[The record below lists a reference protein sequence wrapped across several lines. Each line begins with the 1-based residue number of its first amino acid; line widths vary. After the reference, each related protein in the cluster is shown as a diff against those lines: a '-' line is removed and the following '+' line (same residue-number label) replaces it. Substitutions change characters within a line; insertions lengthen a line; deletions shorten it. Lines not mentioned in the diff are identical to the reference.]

1 MRIYQHMTSPLPIE
15 AALAT
20 PYGEVCI
27 RSFCRS
33 EEIRKYGFDAQFG
46 VSDDY
51 KSLYTQRDS
60 LEKIADQDTANVV
73 IALDKKNTIIGFGV
87 LADPDPQE
95 RWTQLGPGLMMEVK
109 AIEVGRSWRSA
120 GIAPRMLSLLLKHP
134 RVEEMIVYLVGY
146 SWTWDLKGT
155 GKSAE
160 EYSQALIQLFAAS
173 GFEQYETN
181 EPNVCLKP
189 ENFLM
194 GRIGSNVSPQTV
206 DRFKWL
212 RYDLN
217 LWSWSVG

>member
-1 MRIYQHMTSPLPIE
+1 MTSPVPIE
-15 AALAT
+15 SVLTT
-20 PYGEVCI
+20 PHGDVRI

-33 EEIRKYGFDAQFG
+33 AEIKRYGFDTQFG

-51 KSLYTQRDS
+51 KSLYTQRES

-87 LADPDPQE
+87 LADPNPQE

-109 AIEVGRSWRSA
+109 AVEVSRSWRSA
-120 GIAPRMLSLLLKHP
+120 GIAPRMLELLLKHP

-194 GRIGSNVSPQTV
+194 GRIGSIVSPQAV

-217 LWSWSVG
+217 LWSWSIG

>member
-1 MRIYQHMTSPLPIE
+1 MR
-15 AALAT
+15 
-20 PYGEVCI
+20 I
-27 RSFCRS
+27 RSFCS
-33 EEIRKYGFDAQFG
+33 PEEFKRYTFDKQFG
-46 VSDDY
+46 ITEDY
-51 KSLYTQRDS
+51 KPLYTQRES
-60 LEKIADQDTANVV
+60 LEKMAEQADANVV
-73 IALDKKNTIIGFGV
+73 LALDTTDKIIGFSV

-109 AIEVGRSWRSA
+109 AIEVSRTWRSA
-120 GIAPRMLSLLLKHP
+120 GIAPRMLKSLLDH
-134 RVEEMIVYLVGY
+134 RRIEDIVVYLVGY

-155 GKSAE
+155 GKSAGA
-160 EYSQALIQLFAAS
+160 YSQTLINIFEPF
-173 GFEQYETN
+173 GFQQYETN

-194 GRIGSNVSPQTV
+194 GRIGSNVTQTIK

>member
-1 MRIYQHMTSPLPIE
+1 MIYCSHEIRH
-15 AALAT
+15 LAKG
-20 PYGEVCI
+20 YDVRI
-27 RSFCRS
+27 RSFCRPD
-33 EEIRKYGFDAQFG
+33 EFKRYTLDKQFG
-46 VSDDY
+46 ITEDY
-51 KSLYTQRDS
+51 KPLYTQRES
-60 LEKIADQDTANVV
+60 LERIAEQANANVV
-73 IALDKKNTIIGFGV
+73 LALDTTDKIIGFSV

-109 AIEVGRSWRSA
+109 AIEVSRTWRSA
-120 GIAPRMLSLLLKHP
+120 GIASRMLKSLLEH
-134 RVEEMIVYLVGY
+134 RRIEDMIVYLVGY

-155 GKSAE
+155 GKSAGA
-160 EYSQALIQLFAAS
+160 YSQTLINIFEPF
-173 GFEQYETN
+173 GFKQYETN

-194 GRIGSNVSPQTV
+194 GRIGSNVTQTTK

>member
-1 MRIYQHMTSPLPIE
+1 MIYRSHEIRH
-15 AALAT
+15 LAK
-20 PYGEVCI
+20 GHDVRI
-27 RSFCRS
+27 RSFCS
-33 EEIRKYGFDAQFG
+33 PEEFKRYTFDKQFG
-46 VSDDY
+46 ITEDY
-51 KSLYTQRDS
+51 KPLYTQRES
-60 LEKIADQDTANVV
+60 LEKMAEQADANVV
-73 IALDKKNTIIGFGV
+73 LALDTTDKIIGFSV

-109 AIEVGRSWRSA
+109 AIEVSRTWRSA
-120 GIAPRMLSLLLKHP
+120 GIAPRMLKSLLDH
-134 RVEEMIVYLVGY
+134 RRIEDIVVYLVGY

-155 GKSAE
+155 GKSAGA
-160 EYSQALIQLFAAS
+160 YSQTLINIFEPF
-173 GFEQYETN
+173 GFQQYETN

-194 GRIGSNVSPQTV
+194 GRIGSNVTQTIK

>member
-1 MRIYQHMTSPLPIE
+1 MNSPLPTQV
-15 AALAT
+15 ALTT
-20 PYGEVCI
+20 PYGDVRI

-33 EEIRKYGFDAQFG
+33 ADIKQYAFDGQFPVG
-46 VSDDY
+46 EDY
-51 KSLYTQRDS
+51 KSLYTQRES
-60 LEKIADQDTANVV
+60 LEKIAEQDAANVV
-73 IALDKKNTIIGFGV
+73 LALDDTDTIIGFSV

-109 AIEVGRSWRSA
+109 AIEVSRSWRSV
-120 GIAPRMLSLLLKHP
+120 GIAPGMLTLLLDHP
-134 RVEEMIVYLVGY
+134 RIEEMIVYLVGY

-160 EYSQALIQLFAAS
+160 EYSQALIQLFAS
-173 GFEQYETN
+173 FGFQQYETN

-194 GRIGSNVSPQTV
+194 SRIGSRVNPTIR

>member
-1 MRIYQHMTSPLPIE
+1 MTSPEPIE
-15 AALAT
+15 SVLT
-20 PYGEVCI
+20 TVHGDVCI

-33 EEIRKYGFDAQFG
+33 AEIKRYGFDAQFG

-51 KSLYTQRDS
+51 KSLYTQRES

-95 RWTQLGPGLMMEVK
+95 RWTQLGPELMMEVK
-109 AIEVGRSWRSA
+109 AIEVSRSWRSA
-120 GIAPRMLSLLLKHP
+120 GIAPRMLALLLKHP
-134 RVEEMIVYLVGY
+134 RIEEMIVYLVGY

-160 EYSQALIQLFAAS
+160 EYSQALIQLFAAF
-173 GFEQYETN
+173 GFRQYETN

-194 GRIGSNVSPQTV
+194 GRIGSNVSPQMV

>member
-1 MRIYQHMTSPLPIE
+1 MIYRSNEIRH
-15 AALAT
+15 LAK
-20 PYGEVCI
+20 GHDVRI
-27 RSFCRS
+27 RSFCS
-33 EEIRKYGFDAQFG
+33 PDEIKRYTFDKHFDAT
-46 VSDDY
+46 DDY
-51 KSLYTQRDS
+51 KPLYTELES
-60 LEKIADQDTANVV
+60 LEQIAAQAGANVV
-73 IALDKKNTIIGFGV
+73 IALEATDRIIGFSV

-109 AIEVGRSWRSA
+109 AIEVSRIWRSA
-120 GIAPRMLSLLLKHP
+120 GIAPRMLKVLLDHP
-134 RVEEMIVYLVGY
+134 RIEEMIVYLVGY

-155 GKSAE
+155 RKSAE
-160 EYSQALIQLFAAS
+160 EYRQTLINIFEPF
-173 GFEQYETN
+173 GFQQYETN

-194 GRIGSNVSPQTV
+194 GRIGSNVSQAIR

>member
-1 MRIYQHMTSPLPIE
+1 MIYRSHEIRH
-15 AALAT
+15 LAK
-20 PYGEVCI
+20 GHDVRI
-27 RSFCRS
+27 RSFCRPD
-33 EEIRKYGFDAQFG
+33 EFKRYTLGKQFG
-46 VSDDY
+46 ITEDY
-51 KSLYTQRDS
+51 KPLYTQRES
-60 LEKIADQDTANVV
+60 LERIAEQANANVV
-73 IALDKKNTIIGFGV
+73 LALDTTDKIIGFSV

-109 AIEVGRSWRSA
+109 AIEVSRTWRSA
-120 GIAPRMLSLLLKHP
+120 GIASRMLKSLLEHS
-134 RVEEMIVYLVGY
+134 RIEDMIVYLVGY

-155 GKSAE
+155 GKSAGA
-160 EYSQALIQLFAAS
+160 YSQTLINIFEPF
-173 GFEQYETN
+173 GFKQYETN

-194 GRIGSNVSPQTV
+194 GRIGSNVTQTIK